1 MVFTCEVILLTNSLE
16 VGIGLF
22 SHYLGIDPNVDSHNN
37 SGWKPV
43 MALVEAKVVVMMVKM
58 VQQPNQCQ

>member
-1 MVFTCEVILLTNSLE
+1 MILLTNSLE

-22 SHYLGIDPNVDSHNN
+22 SHYLGIGPNVDSHNN